1 MTDVI
6 GLIAHGPELATA
18 IGHPA
23 VVLAE
28 DRVAGVGC
36 PLGCVGGG
44 RVALVTLLVVEAK
57 GVGDGPVEAG
67 VGAVVVRGHEDAGAG
82 GAGVGAGGVVA
93 GGGGGGAGV
102 GALFVL
108 VLALE
113 GGAVP
118 DEPDDE
124 EDEEEAEDVAEDDGD
139 EPEAVVGA

>member
-1 MTDVI
+1 
-6 GLIAHGPELATA
+6 
-18 IGHPA
+18 
-23 VVLAE
+23 
-28 DRVAGVGC
+28 
-36 PLGCVGGG
+36 
-44 RVALVTLLVVEAK
+44 VALLTLLIVEAK
-57 GVGDGPVEAG
+57 RVGDGPVEAG
-67 VGAVVVRGHEDAGAG
+67 VGAVVVRGHDDAGAG

-93 GGGGGGAGV
+93 GGGAGV